1 MKVIPQC
8 ICLPKGKRCSPHII
22 YRILYFFKSCSF
34 PVDHCWPWFCCL
46 FQRDWPGQTQ
56 ALPDQMKTYT
66 LCFWL
71 FEMWPRTDQLWAFC
85 LITSLQRPFTYSPQ
99 TVAFQTLRKHFSK
112 SGQAKELICLIT
124 PPSNLFFPPAP
135 LYCNQC
141 NSESEHTTLLLCHI
155 FFLTMTQLGNICCM
169 YCRWEDSP
177 AKLAILQYKCLQHCC
192 KHFQDSNYR
201 KTDV

>member
-1 MKVIPQC
+1 MITAGLDSAVCFREIGQ
-8 ICLPKGKRCSPHII
+8 GKPR
-22 YRILYFFKSCSF
+22 
-34 PVDHCWPWFCCL
+34 HCQIRWKP
-46 FQRDWPGQTQ
+46 
-56 ALPDQMKTYT
+56 T
-66 LCFWL
+66 LCVFDCLKCDQELINCGLFVWL
-71 FEMWPRTDQLWAFC
+71 
-85 LITSLQRPFTYSPQ
+85 
-99 TVAFQTLRKHFSK
+99 LRKHFSK

-135 LYCNQC
+135 LYCNQR